1 MHNGAMIMRFV
12 LAALAL
18 TLSTQVDAAPKR
30 RSAPPPAPVVLPDI
44 VRVALTTEMGTI
56 TIDLDHKHAP
66 ISTANFVRYVDQ
78 KRFDG
83 IVFYRVMRLPFGEQP
98 NGLIQAGARGD
109 PKRVLPPIA
118 HEPTSLTG
126 LKHLKGAISM
136 ARFAP
141 GTATADFSILISDM
155 PGLDADANPGDPAGY
170 AVFGYVVDGLDVAR
184 KIYDVPLSAT
194 QGSGVLKGQ
203 MIETPVKVLTVRRV
217 KVPVGAAPAGGETP

>member
-1 MHNGAMIMRFV
+1 MIVRFAVTAAALLLSVSVNAATRRNTPTPPVVV
-12 LAALAL
+12 LAD
-18 TLSTQVDAAPKR
+18 T
-30 RSAPPPAPVVLPDI
+30 
-44 VRVALTTEMGTI
+44 VRVALTTAIGTI
-56 TIDLDHKHAP
+56 IIDLDHKHAP

-83 IVFYRVMRLPFGEQP
+83 IVFYRVMRLAFGEQP

-141 GTATADFSILISDM
+141 GTATADFSILVSDL
-155 PGLDADANPGDPAGY
+155 PGLDAGANPNDLAGY
-170 AVFGYVVDGLDVAR
+170 AVFGYVVEGMDIVR
-184 KIYDVPLSAT
+184 NIYDTPLSLT

-203 MIETPVKVLTVRRV
+203 MIDVPVKVLTVRRI
-217 KVPVGAAPAGGETP
+217 KENTAGSPGGNK

>member
-1 MHNGAMIMRFV
+1 MIVRFAVTAAALLLSVSVNAATRRNTPTPPVVV
-12 LAALAL
+12 LAD
-18 TLSTQVDAAPKR
+18 T
-30 RSAPPPAPVVLPDI
+30 
-44 VRVALTTEMGTI
+44 VRVALTTAIGTI
-56 TIDLDHKHAP
+56 IIDLDHKHAP

-83 IVFYRVMRLPFGEQP
+83 IVFYRVMRLAFGEQP

-141 GTATADFSILISDM
+141 GTATADFSILVSDL
-155 PGLDADANPGDPAGY
+155 PGLDAGANPNDLAGY
-170 AVFGYVVDGLDVAR
+170 AVFGYVVEGMDVVR
-184 KIYDVPLSAT
+184 NIYDTPLSLT

-203 MIETPVKVLTVRRV
+203 MIDVPVKVLTVRRI
-217 KVPVGAAPAGGETP
+217 KENTAGSPGGNK